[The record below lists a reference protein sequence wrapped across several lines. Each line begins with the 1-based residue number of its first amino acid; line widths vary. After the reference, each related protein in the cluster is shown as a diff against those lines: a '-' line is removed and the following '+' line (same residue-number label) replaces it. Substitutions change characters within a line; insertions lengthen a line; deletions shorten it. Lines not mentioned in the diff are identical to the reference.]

1 VPAKLA
7 VPLPLS
13 VNVTPAG
20 SAPDSDKVGLGDPV
34 VATMNDPAE
43 ATKKVVVLALVIVG
57 AISPFTVSMKFWV
70 ALGDTVFAAVMV
82 NG

>member
-1 VPAKLA
+1 VPAKVA
-7 VPLPLS
+7 VPSPLS
-13 VNVTPAG
+13 TKVTPAG
-20 SAPDSDKVGLGDPV
+20 SAPDSDNVGLGDPV
-34 VATMNDPAE
+34 VATVNDPAE

-57 AISPFTVSMKFWV
+57 AAPAFTVSMKFWV